1 MKLIVFP
8 TSRALR
14 SYQENILNKDSFLP
28 KLLTIEEFE
37 KKAIFVKNRV
47 LVDEDTRLILL
58 KNAANFE
65 DFKKLGF
72 SEEFFS
78 FIKNSSY
85 FFRFF
90 DELSLEGVNISE
102 LKKYDVYEEFY
113 EHLEILEKLY
123 ERYLKELNKNR
134 FYDKTIL
141 PKIYEINENFIREF
155 DKIEIYLE
163 GFLTRFEIELFFNIS
178 KKNLLNVY
186 FKTNRYNLKMQ
197 ERFYEYGFEKFEQDS
212 YYELNFS
219 KKVAKKIKDL
229 PKDFDISYLSVSDRM
244 LQIFFIKKKIYD
256 FIKSGIKPEN
266 IAILLPDENFKDSLN
281 LFDEIN
287 NLNFAMGMDFEN
299 SRFFKGL
306 NLFLEILSK
315 DHIKYL
321 YETKRFDIKNILD
334 KWYEKRFEKI
344 DFETFEELI
353 RDFYIF
359 IEENQK
365 DIVEEELK
373 DFKYIYQFLDQYSL
387 KKRLQFFL
395 NRLKNKKI
403 EDSGGGKITVIGPLE
418 SRGVS
423 FDGVIV
429 VDFNEDIVP
438 KPSQKDIFLNSYIRK
453 KSSLP
458 TKKDRENLQK
468 YYYFEL
474 FRNAKK
480 VAISFVENDTQSKS
494 RFLEELEVKKDS
506 FSEDE
511 IKKLFIK
518 DFNKKFKD
526 EEIVLEYDFKRE
538 KLSPSRLRD
547 FLECKRRYFYK
558 YIKKLKPFEIPS
570 IMPMENE
577 IGNILHK
584 IFFKLIKIKIV
595 IKI

>member
-344 DFETFEELI
+344 NFETFEELI